1 MNPDPTALNKFKNR
15 ISWDSLD
22 KELLSK
28 HLQIC
33 IEEDLGKNF
42 DRQRFSDL
50 DITTKNCQLE
60 GEGSAELVT
69 REPMIICGLQ
79 LIPLIIEE
87 FKDGTVVFHANFQD
101 GEFVEPNQTIGKLVG
116 PENEILII
124 ERCALNFLQRLSGI
138 ATKANEFVS
147 KIEDHGVG
155 LLDTRKTTP
164 GLRLLEKYASAC
176 GGSYNHRMGLYDRI
190 LIKDN
195 HLAAAGV
202 FEGSELENY
211 LRSIVQNKESDVIV
225 EVEID
230 QISQVSPAVEA
241 GVDAILLDNFSPDN
255 IKKIV
260 EEVQNK
266 VVIEASGGITES
278 SIIHYAKARPHFIST
293 GAPIHSGR
301 WVDIGLDWKERI

>member
-22 KELLSK
+22 KTLLSK

-42 DRQRFSDL
+42 DRQRLSDL
-50 DITTKNCQLE
+50 DITTKNCHLE
-60 GEGSAELVT
+60 GEGTAELVT

-79 LIPLIIEE
+79 LIPLIIKE
-87 FKDGTVVFHANFQD
+87 FTDGAVIFHTSFQD
-101 GEFVEPNQTIGKLVG
+101 GELIEPNQTIGKIVG
-116 PENEILII
+116 PETEILII

-147 KIEDHGVG
+147 KIEDYGVG

-176 GGSYNHRMGLYDRI
+176 GGCYNHRIGLFDRI

-202 FEGSELENY
+202 
-211 LRSIVQNKESDVIV
+211 
-225 EVEID
+225 
-230 QISQVSPAVEA
+230 
-241 GVDAILLDNFSPDN
+241 
-255 IKKIV
+255 
-260 EEVQNK
+260 
-266 VVIEASGGITES
+266 TE
-278 SIIHYAKARPHFIST
+278 
-293 GAPIHSGR
+293 
-301 WVDIGLDWKERI
+301 DMN

>member
-1 MNPDPTALNKFKNR
+1 MNPDPTALNNFKNR

-22 KELLSK
+22 KTLLTK

-42 DRQRFSDL
+42 DGQRLSDL
-50 DITTKNCQLE
+50 DITTKSCQLL
-60 GEGSAELVT
+60 GEGSAELVA
-69 REPMIICGLQ
+69 REQMIICGLP
-79 LIPLIIEE
+79 LVPLIIKE
-87 FKDGTVVFHANFQD
+87 FTDDKVIFHTSFQD
-101 GEFVEPNQTIGKLVG
+101 GQLIEPNQTIGKLAG

-147 KIEDHGVG
+147 KIEDFGVS

-176 GGSYNHRMGLYDRI
+176 GGCYNHRIGLFDRI

-202 FEGSELENY
+202 TEGYELEKF
-211 LRSIVQNKESDVIV
+211 LCDIV
-225 EVEID
+225 EENTGNVLIEIEVD
-230 QISQVSPAVEA
+230 KISQISPAIES
-241 GVDAILLDNFSPDN
+241 GVDAILLDNFTPAE
-255 IKKIV
+255 IGQAVK
-260 EEVQNK
+260 EVQNK
-266 VVIEASGGITES
+266 LVIEASGGITEE
-278 SIIHYAKARPHFIST
+278 SISEFAKARPHFIST
-293 GAPIHSGR
+293 GAPIHSSR
-301 WVDIGLDWKERI
+301 WVDIGLDWK

>member
-22 KELLSK
+22 KKLLTK

-42 DRQRFSDL
+42 DGQRLSDL
-50 DITTKNCQLE
+50 DITTKNCHLE
-60 GEGSAELVT
+60 GEGTAELVT

-79 LIPLIIEE
+79 LVPLIIKE
-87 FKDGTVVFHANFQD
+87 FTDGAVIFHTSFQD
-101 GEFVEPNQTIGKLVG
+101 GQLIEPNQRIGKLVG
-116 PENEILII
+116 SKNEILII

-147 KIEDHGVG
+147 KIEDYGVG

-176 GGSYNHRMGLYDRI
+176 GGCYNHRIGLFDRI

-202 FEGSELENY
+202 SSEYQLEKF
-211 LRSIVQNKESDVIV
+211 LCDVVDMNQGNVLIEV
-225 EVEID
+225 EVDKIA
-230 QISQVSPAVEA
+230 QISPAIES
-241 GVDAILLDNFSPDN
+241 GVDAILLDNFTPAEIDQSV
-255 IKKIV
+255 KIV
-260 EEVQNK
+260 KNK
-266 VVIEASGGITES
+266 VVIEASGGITEE
-278 SIIHYAKARPHFIST
+278 SISEFAKARPHFIST
-293 GAPIHSGR
+293 GAPIHSSR
-301 WVDIGLDWKERI
+301 WVDIGLDWK

>member
-50 DITTKNCQLE
+50 DVTTKNCQLE

-147 KIEDHGVG
+147 KIEDYGVG

-176 GGSYNHRMGLYDRI
+176 GGCYNHRIGLFDRI

-202 FEGSELENY
+202 TSGYQLEKF
-211 LRSIVQNKESDVIV
+211 LCDVVDMNQGNVLIEV
-225 EVEID
+225 EVDKIA
-230 QISQVSPAVEA
+230 QIGPAIES
-241 GVDAILLDNFSPDN
+241 GVDAILLDNFTPAEIDQAV
-255 IKKIV
+255 KI
-260 EEVQNK
+260 VQNK
-266 VVIEASGGITES
+266 VVIEASGGITEE
-278 SIIHYAKARPHFIST
+278 SISDFAKVRPHFIST
-293 GAPIHSGR
+293 GAPIHSSR
-301 WVDIGLDWKERI
+301 WVDIGLDWK

>member
-22 KELLSK
+22 KTLISK

-33 IEEDLGKNF
+33 IEEDLGK
-42 DRQRFSDL
+42 DLERQRLSDL
-50 DITTKNCQLE
+50 DITTKNCHLE
-60 GEGSAELVT
+60 GEGTAELVT

-79 LIPLIIEE
+79 LVPLIIKE
-87 FKDGTVVFHANFQD
+87 FTDGAVIFHTSFQD
-101 GEFVEPNQTIGKLVG
+101 GQLIEPNQRIGKLVG
-116 PENEILII
+116 SENEILII

-147 KIEDHGVG
+147 KIEDYGVG

-176 GGSYNHRMGLYDRI
+176 GGCYNHRIGLFDRI

-202 FEGSELENY
+202 SSGYQLEKF
-211 LRSIVQNKESDVIV
+211 LCDVV
-225 EVEID
+225 EVNQGNVLIEVEVDKIA
-230 QISQVSPAVEA
+230 QISPAIES
-241 GVDAILLDNFSPDN
+241 GVDAILLDNFTPTE
-255 IKKIV
+255 IGQAVK
-260 EEVQNK
+260 EVQNK
-266 VVIEASGGITES
+266 VVIEASGGITEE
-278 SIIHYAKARPHFIST
+278 SISEFAKARPHFIST
-293 GAPIHSGR
+293 GAPIHSSR
-301 WVDIGLDWKERI
+301 WVDIGLDWK

>member
-1 MNPDPTALNKFKNR
+1 LNPDPTALNKFKNR

-33 IEEDLGKNF
+33 IEEDLGK
-42 DRQRFSDL
+42 DLERQRLSDL
-50 DITTKNCQLE
+50 DITTKNCHLE
-60 GEGSAELVT
+60 GVGTAELVT

-79 LIPLIIEE
+79 LVPLIIKE
-87 FKDGTVVFHANFQD
+87 FTDDAVIFHTSFQD
-101 GEFVEPNQTIGKLVG
+101 GQLIEPNQRIGKLVG
-116 PENEILII
+116 SKNEILII

-147 KIEDHGVG
+147 KIEDYGVG

-176 GGSYNHRMGLYDRI
+176 GGCYNHRIGLFDRI

-202 FEGSELENY
+202 SSGYQLEKF
-211 LRSIVQNKESDVIV
+211 LCDVVDMNQGNVLIEV
-225 EVEID
+225 EVDKIA
-230 QISQVSPAVEA
+230 QISPAIES
-241 GVDAILLDNFSPDN
+241 GVDAILLDNFTPAEIDQSV
-255 IKKIV
+255 KIAK
-260 EEVQNK
+260 NK
-266 VVIEASGGITES
+266 VVIEASGGITEE
-278 SIIHYAKARPHFIST
+278 SISEFAKARPHFIST
-293 GAPIHSGR
+293 GAPIHASR
-301 WVDIGLDWKERI
+301 WVDIGLDWK

>member
-22 KELLSK
+22 KTLISK

-33 IEEDLGKNF
+33 IEEDLGK
-42 DRQRFSDL
+42 DLERQRLSDL
-50 DITTKNCQLE
+50 DITTKNCHLE
-60 GEGSAELVT
+60 GVGTAELVT

-79 LIPLIIEE
+79 LVPLIIKE
-87 FKDGTVVFHANFQD
+87 FTDGAVIFHTSFQD
-101 GEFVEPNQTIGKLVG
+101 GQLIEPNQRIGKLVG
-116 PENEILII
+116 SKNEILII

-147 KIEDHGVG
+147 KIEDYGVG

-176 GGSYNHRMGLYDRI
+176 GGCYNHRIGLFDRI

-202 FEGSELENY
+202 SSGYQLEKF
-211 LRSIVQNKESDVIV
+211 LCDVV
-225 EVEID
+225 EVNQGNVLIEVEVDKIA
-230 QISQVSPAVEA
+230 QISPAIES
-241 GVDAILLDNFSPDN
+241 GVDAILLDNFTPAEIDQSV
-255 IKKIV
+255 KIV
-260 EEVQNK
+260 KNK
-266 VVIEASGGITES
+266 VVIEASGGITEQ
-278 SIIHYAKARPHFIST
+278 SISEFAKARPHFIST
-293 GAPIHSGR
+293 GAPIHSSR
-301 WVDIGLDWKERI
+301 WVDIGLDWK